1 MAVQDLREWM
11 ARVDEIGEL
20 STVDGAD
27 AATEI
32 GGIVDLH
39 MQDAGNPAVLFD
51 RIVGHPTGHRLIAN
65 VLTSYPRVALTLG
78 LSPELGARELVLA
91 CRVQSRD
98 LAPIAAETVE
108 WGPVLEHQDRDA
120 AVDTTKFP
128 APIWHA
134 GDGGRYIGTGC
145 IVVMRDPDSGWVNA
159 GTYRVQQHD
168 EQTLGIYISAGKHG
182 RMIRDKYWAR
192 GQACPVAVS
201 VGHDP
206 LLLMLGGLEVDYGKN
221 EYDVAGGIRGKP
233 LEVVRASYTGLP
245 VPASSEIVFEGDI
258 PPNELRS
265 EGPFGEWAG
274 YYASGQ
280 KDEPIIKVRSVL
292 YRDAPIVLG
301 CVPGKPPNDN
311 TFYRSPL
318 RAALIWDEL
327 ERSGIPGI
335 TGVWSHEA
343 GGGRLLNII
352 AIQQMYQGH
361 SKQVGMAMASCHAGA
376 YANRYCIVV
385 DDDIDPTD
393 TNQVLWALC
402 TRTDVIQDIEVI
414 KRCWS
419 TGLDPMAYVGED
431 GRSFFNNRMII
442 DACRPYDRLKTFPSI
457 VNTSAA
463 DAERLR
469 KKWPGM
475 FAPDGKIAPRPVAL
489 QLPNSESVPI
499 AAL

>member
-1 MAVQDLREWM
+1 MAVNDLREWIS
-11 ARVDEIGEL
+11 RVDEIGEL
-20 STVDGAD
+20 SRVDGAD
-27 AATEI
+27 AANEI

-39 MQDAGNPAVLFD
+39 MQDPGNPAVLFD
-51 RIVGHPTGHRLIAN
+51 RIVGYPSGHRLVAN
-65 VLTSYPRVALTLG
+65 VITSYARVALTLG
-78 LSPELGARELVLA
+78 LSPDLGARDLVMA
-91 CRVQSRD
+91 CRQQNRD
-98 LAPIAAETVE
+98 LAPIPAEIVE
-108 WGPVLEHQDRDA
+108 SGPVLTNQDRGER
-120 AVDTTKFP
+120 VDTSKFP
-128 APIWHA
+128 APVWHA

-145 IVVMRDPDSGWVNA
+145 IVIMRDPDSGWVNA

-182 RMIRDKYWAR
+182 RMIRDKYWAH

-206 LLLMLGGLEVDYGKN
+206 LLLLLGGLEVDYGKN

-233 LEVVRASYTGLP
+233 LEVVCAPLTGLP
-245 VPASSEIVFEGDI
+245 IPATAEIVFEGEI
-258 PPNELRS
+258 PPNEVRS

-274 YYASGQ
+274 YYASGR
-280 KDEPIIKVRSVL
+280 KDEPIIRVQSVY
-292 YRDAPIVLG
+292 YRDDPIVLG

-327 ERSGIPGI
+327 ERSGVPGI
-335 TGVWSHEA
+335 SGVWSHEA

-352 AIQQMYQGH
+352 AVKQMYPGH

-393 TNQVLWALC
+393 TNQVLWAMS
-402 TRTDVIQDIEVI
+402 TRTDVARDIEVL
-414 KRCWS
+414 RGCWS
-419 TGLDPMAYVGED
+419 TGLDPMAYVGDD

-442 DACRPYDRLKTFPSI
+442 DACRPYDRLKTFPML
-457 VNTSAA
+457 VNTSAD
-463 DAERLR
+463 DAVRLR
-469 KKWPGM
+469 TKFPALFG
-475 FAPDGKIAPRPVAL
+475 PDGRVSRTPTRV
-489 QLPNSESVPI
+489 SSF
-499 AAL
+499 